1 MTLRVEIKKLIMLEA
16 VLNTQ
21 ALFREKR
28 NMKKGWLDITM
39 LHNQFSHMRPVPTK
53 WETSRKISF
62 PSYKQIHDVQTL
74 SFKMTYNMPGLLPY
88 LGSKT
93 HYFLEKLVC
102 FLLIFVMFNK
112 PYSFSSLATCR
123 SFCEN
128 RSHMWSIIAM
138 HGFWENNF
146 LDLPLSQQAKLTFFH
161 LHFVLF
167 TL

>member
-39 LHNQFSHMRPVPTK
+39 LHNQFSHM
-53 WETSRKISF
+53 
-62 PSYKQIHDVQTL
+62 
-74 SFKMTYNMPGLLPY
+74 
-88 LGSKT
+88 
-93 HYFLEKLVC
+93 
-102 FLLIFVMFNK
+102 
-112 PYSFSSLATCR
+112 
-123 SFCEN
+123 
-128 RSHMWSIIAM
+128 WSIIAM
-138 HGFWENNF
+138 HGLWENNF
-146 LDLPLSQQAKLTFFH
+146 LDRPLSQQAKLTFFH